1 MLAHGSIPM
10 DRVCAPV
17 VVSMGIPWPTSMA
30 RCTSTRCRVFSIR
43 KAESLYRRRGGGIY
57 VVVTNDVAACTI
69 KGPSPSSVRIPI
81 VDSALTNSNHQAI
94 AATPS
99 YFSTAIHLGN

>member
-1 MLAHGSIPM
+1 M
-10 DRVCAPV
+10 
-17 VVSMGIPWPTSMA
+17 
-30 RCTSTRCRVFSIR
+30 
-43 KAESLYRRRGGGIY
+43 
-57 VVVTNDVAACTI
+57 VTNDVAAFTI
-69 KGPSPSSVRIPI
+69 KGHSPSSVRIPI